1 MLIIYIPHMIPIMSS
16 MCEWIPEL
24 FCTQNSAWYPWVEL
38 SQMVPVYHGYQV
50 THCIMHLVQQSSEQ
64 Y

>member
-1 MLIIYIPHMIPIMSS
+1 MIPIMSS